1 MFYSIFLHYWVILT
15 VMTLESLAS
24 PGQSQC
30 KAFVFI
36 LSSLCQQGGAGHW
49 FERHLLQ
56 DSMCADASAIT
67 GLQPA
72 GGQRQS
78 RLLGSS
84 SCGAAVLN
92 GLHLWAVQGE
102 QDTMSIIVSLDFIN
116 SVIFLKLS
124 ALLKLSYYCAKRL
137 GSRTCC
143 FETKY
148 SKYWFDFN
156 LFSDSP
162 LFILFD
168 KNRQKI
174 IFLQASFLNSL
185 LRSPACCTVPYY
197 DMYDIIL
204 VIHQIFLYRL
214 FLGSSPSGYLVHW
227 QSSCWLVF
235 LVAR

>member
-1 MFYSIFLHYWVILT
+1 MFYSIFLNYWVILT
-15 VMTLESLAS
+15 VMTLEYLAS

-36 LSSLCQQGGAGHW
+36 LSSLCKQGGAGHW

-84 SCGAAVLN
+84 SCSAAVLN

-102 QDTMSIIVSLDFIN
+102 QDTMSIITLLDYIN
-116 SVIFLKLS
+116 SVIFSQTVRIVKTV
-124 ALLKLSYYCAKRL
+124 SYYCAKLL

-148 SKYWFDFN
+148 VNHWFDFN
-156 LFSDSP
+156 LFSDCP
-162 LFILFD
+162 LFILFND
-168 KNRQKI
+168 KKTS

-197 DMYDIIL
+197 DMYDIMF

-214 FLGSSPSGYLVHW
+214 FLGSSPSGYLDHW